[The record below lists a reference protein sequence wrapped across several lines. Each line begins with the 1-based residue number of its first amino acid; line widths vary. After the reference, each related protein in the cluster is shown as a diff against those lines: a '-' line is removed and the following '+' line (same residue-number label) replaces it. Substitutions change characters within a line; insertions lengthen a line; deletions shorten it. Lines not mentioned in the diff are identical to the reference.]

1 MKTLSYKT
9 LIILVSVITFSLIS
23 CEKDDPKAPEVEIA
37 EDDAIAT
44 DMFEDVFS
52 EVEDAMAF
60 MEDNIYNDGLK
71 SAAEV
76 TCKTIT
82 VERPND
88 STFWPRTV
96 TIDYG
101 EGCIG
106 PNGRSR
112 SGKII
117 VVVNRKYI
125 HEDYYRTVTFD
136 NFYIDDHKIEGQKS
150 VSNEGKNDNGNI
162 YFVVNLSGG
171 KVITP
176 EGKEITKEFNRVREW
191 VAGSE
196 TPRLRWDDEYMITGE
211 SEGVNRNGVAYTRT
225 IIEPLHVA
233 KNCRWVKSGSIQIEA
248 EERETAILD
257 YGDGTC
263 DRFATVTVGDKSWT
277 IRLHR

>member
-1 MKTLSYKT
+1 MKTIRYKT
-9 LIILVSVITFSLIS
+9 LIILVSVFTFSLIS

-37 EDDAIAT
+37 EDDALST
-44 DMFEDVFS
+44 DLFDDVFA

-60 MEDNIYNDGLK
+60 MEDNIYNDGHK
-71 SAAEV
+71 SASEV

-82 VERPND
+82 VEHPND
-88 STFWPRTV
+88 TTFWPRTV
-96 TIDYG
+96 TVDYG

-106 PNGRSR
+106 PNGRVR

-117 VVVNRKYI
+117 VVVNKRYT
-125 HEDYYRTVTFD
+125 HEEYYRTVTFD
-136 NFYIDDHKIEGQKS
+136 DFYIDDNKVEGRKS
-150 VSNEGKNDNGNI
+150 VRNEGINENGNI
-162 YFVVNLSGG
+162 WFSVTLTGG

-176 EGKEITKEFNRVREW
+176 EGKEITKEFNRIREW

-196 TPRLRWDDEYMITGE
+196 TPGFRWDDEYMITGE

-225 IIEPLHVA
+225 IIEPLHSA
-233 KNCRWVKSGSIQIEA
+233 LNCRWIKSGSIQIEA

-257 YGDGTC
+257 YGDGSC
-263 DRFATVTVGDKSWT
+263 DRFATVTAGDKSWT